1 MLPLYTKLDWADV
14 SPALTDLPCKLLA
27 TMLFGGHSA
36 RKQLASKIRSERE
49 EFFSTGLKNVST
61 GRDFR
66 NHIVQLSK
74 FLTEETED
82 QEG

>member
-1 MLPLYTKLDWADV
+1 
-14 SPALTDLPCKLLA
+14 
-27 TMLFGGHSA
+27 MLFDGHSA
-36 RKQLASKIRSERE
+36 RKEVASKIRSERE
-49 EFFSTGLKNVST
+49 EFFSTGLTNVST

-66 NHIVQLSK
+66 NHVVQLSK